1 MKTLITTSRQPKNA
15 GGTVKLAVV
24 ALASAAL
31 GALAVEAVNANVTS
45 QVQVTSPA
53 AIAERARPKAYADW
67 EAARNQSFGSRMLT
81 TGSFPRPH
89 TSVSAFRGMDKMQ
102 IWDDGSPE

>member
-1 MKTLITTSRQPKNA
+1 MKTLIITSRQPKNA

-24 ALASAAL
+24 ALSSAAL

-53 AIAERARPKAYADW
+53 TIAERVRPKAYADW
-67 EAARNQSFGSRMLT
+67 EAARNQSFGGRML
-81 TGSFPRPH
+81 GSFPRPH